1 MSDQKEVPISNLHPL
16 RIADAKTGVRH
27 VFVRDFDTNAHIGA
41 YEHEKGAAQPIR
53 INVDL
58 SVDESDTEVDD
69 RLENVVCY
77 DSIVAEIRII
87 LAAGHVHLVETL
99 AEQIADMALQDR
111 RVFSARVRVEKLR
124 AIPEA
129 AAVGVEIERHK
140 TL

>member
-1 MSDQKEVPISNLHPL
+1 MSDQNEVPISNLHPL
-16 RIADAKTGVRH
+16 RIANAATGVRH

-41 YEHEKGAAQPIR
+41 YDHEKGSAQPIR

-58 SVDESDTEVDD
+58 SVDENDNNVDD

-77 DSIVAEIRII
+77 DSIVAEIRVI

-99 AEQIADMALQDR
+99 AEQIADMVLQDK
-111 RVFSARVRVEKLR
+111 RVLSVRVRVEKLR
-124 AIPEA
+124 AVPEA

>member
-1 MSDQKEVPISNLHPL
+1 MSDQEDLPINNLYPL
-16 RIADAKTGVRH
+16 RIADATTGVRH
-27 VFVRDFDTNAHIGA
+27 VFVRDFEVSAHIGA
-41 YEHEKGAAQPIR
+41 YAHEKDAAQPIR

-58 SVDESDTEVDD
+58 SVDESDADVDD

-77 DSIVAEIRII
+77 DSIVSEIRVI

-99 AEQIADMALQDR
+99 AEQIADMALQDKK
-111 RVFSARVRVEKLR
+111 VLSVRVRVEKLD
-124 AIPEA
+124 AVPEA

>member
-1 MSDQKEVPISNLHPL
+1 MSDQREFPVNNLYPL
-16 RIADAKTGVRH
+16 RIADAATGVRH
-27 VFVRDFDTNAHIGA
+27 VFVRDFDASAHIGA
-41 YEHEKGAAQPIR
+41 YEHEKDTAQPIR

-58 SVDESDTEVDD
+58 SVDENDNDIDD

-77 DSIVAEIRII
+77 DSIVAEIRVI

-99 AEQIADMALQDR
+99 AEQIADMALQDK
-111 RVFSARVRVEKLR
+111 RVLSVRVRVEKLR

>member
-1 MSDQKEVPISNLHPL
+1 MSDQRDVPISNLHPL

-27 VFVRDFDTNAHIGA
+27 VFVRDFDTKAHIGA
-41 YEHEKGAAQPIR
+41 YEHEKGTAQPIR

-58 SVDESDTEVDD
+58 SVDESDAEVDD

>member
-1 MSDQKEVPISNLHPL
+1 MSDQKDAPISNLHPL
-16 RIADAKTGVRH
+16 RIADAETGVRH
-27 VFVRDFDTNAHIGA
+27 VFVRDFDTDAHIGA
-41 YEHEKGAAQPIR
+41 YEHEKSATQPIR

-58 SVDESDTEVDD
+58 SVDESGNDLED

-77 DSIVAEIRII
+77 DSIVAEIRVI

-111 RVFSARVRVEKLR
+111 RVISARVRVEKLR

-129 AAVGVEIERHK
+129 ASVGVEIERHK

>member
-1 MSDQKEVPISNLHPL
+1 MPNKRKVPISNLQPL

-27 VFVRDFDTNAHIGA
+27 VFVRDFDTDAHIGA
-41 YEHEKGAAQPIR
+41 YEHEKGTAQPIR
-53 INVDL
+53 INIDL
-58 SVDESDTEVDD
+58 SVNESDDDVGD

-77 DSIVAEIRII
+77 DSIVAEIRVI

-111 RVFSARVRVEKLR
+111 RVFSARVRVEKLH

-129 AAVGVEIERHK
+129 ASVGVEIERHK

>member
-1 MSDQKEVPISNLHPL
+1 MSDHSDVPISNLQPL

-27 VFVRDFDTNAHIGA
+27 VFVRDFDTDAHIGA
-41 YEHEKGAAQPIR
+41 YEHEKGASQPIR

-58 SVDESDTEVDD
+58 SVDESDADAGD
-69 RLENVVCY
+69 QLENVVCY
-77 DSIVAEIRII
+77 DSIVTEIRTI

-99 AEQIADMALQDR
+99 AEQIADMALQDH

-129 AAVGVEIERHK
+129 ASVGVEIERHK